1 MRRLEPDRE
10 LLRRRAAGASLR
22 SLAAE
27 YGVAHTTLGRY
38 FARPDVA
45 RELREQARALRAEQR
60 AARRAERQVREQ
72 AQAQAALAQKQARQ
86 MAAYAQLP
94 RRSDPRA
101 ARLDERDLR
110 LPLLRADL
118 RSECDRLAE
127 RAVAADG
134 GLQTVI
140 EATGLRSRD
149 NAFRLVDPAILVRA
163 FDNDAA
169 AHASLAARKR
179 LRRLV
184 PDPEL
189 VKRRAAGEPLR
200 ELARAYE
207 TAHTTLS
214 RYFRRPEVVKQLQQ
228 AAQLIRAEQRAA
240 ETRQRAEQKAER
252 KARRHAKR
260 PPSEA
265 SPRRDEPEHAEL
277 PAPTALRRPA
287 SDAIVR
293 LGRAG
298 SHPDRRDERDAH
310 VTANPEQR
318 VRLVTESGKTIAS
331 TSESNAERLIAALEP
346 HHGPLTVL
354 PA

>member
-1 MRRLEPDRE
+1 
-10 LLRRRAAGASLR
+10 LR

-45 RELREQARALRAEQR
+45 RELREQARALRAEQQ
-60 AARRAERQVREQ
+60 AARREEREVRDQ
-72 AQAQAALAQKQARQ
+72 AQAQAALAQARARQ
-86 MAAYAQLP
+86 AAAYAQLP

-101 ARLDERDLR
+101 ARLDERDRR

-127 RAVAADG
+127 RAVAAG
-134 GLQTVI
+134 GDLQTVI

-149 NAFRLVDPAILVRA
+149 NALQLVDPAILVRA

-169 AHASLAARKR
+169 ARASLAARAR

-207 TAHTTLS
+207 IAHTTLS
-214 RYFRRPEVVKQLQQ
+214 RYFRRPEVLKQLQQ

-240 ETRQRAEQKAER
+240 ETRQRAEQKAEQKAER
-252 KARRHAKR
+252 DARRQAKR
-260 PPSEA
+260 PLSEA
-265 SPRRDEPEHAEL
+265 SPPAPRDEPEHAEL

-287 SDAIVR
+287 SDAAVR

-298 SHPDRRDERDAH
+298 SHADRRDERDTR
-310 VTANPEQR
+310 VTAKPEQR
-318 VRLVTESGKTIAS
+318 VRLVTESGKTTAS
-331 TSESNAERLIAALEP
+331 TSESNAERMIAALEP
-346 HHGPLTVL
+346 HYGPLTVV